1 MTVTVQAP
9 SEVTGPEAPQAV
21 TPPAPA
27 SERPDWLPEKFAT
40 PEDLANSYK
49 ELETRLSSPPAPAPE
64 APPQVAQGFDW
75 EAVEREFMQSGK
87 LSDERYAELE
97 QAGIDRNFADRH
109 VSAVASAEAAALEAV
124 FTSVGG
130 KEEFSKAATWAKSN
144 IPASEVEAFNK
155 IVEAGTPDTIQIAV
169 KGLMS
174 MYREGVGTEP
184 KLVGGGGASA
194 APEGFA
200 SRAQMVEAIRDP
212 RYRKDEA
219 YRSEVQA
226 KLNVASFW

>member
-9 SEVTGPEAPQAV
+9 SEVSGPEAPQP
-21 TPPAPA
+21 TPAPA
-27 SERPDWLPEKFAT
+27 AERPEWLPEKFASV
-40 PEDLANSYK
+40 EDLAKSYK
-49 ELETRLSSPPAPAPE
+49 ELEARLGTPQAPAPE
-64 APPQVAQGFDW
+64 APPESPQGFEW

-97 QAGIDRNFADRH
+97 KAGFDRGFVDRH

-130 KEEFSKAATWAKSN
+130 KEEFGKAAAWAKAN

-155 IVEAGTPDTIQIAV
+155 IVETGSPETIQIAV

-174 MYREGVGTEP
+174 MYREGAGTEP
-184 KLVGGGGASA
+184 TLVGGGGASA

-226 KLNVASFW
+226 KLAVASFW